1 MTLDRFRRFAMLAGS
16 FLALIM
22 FTGAAVRLTDSGL
35 GCDDWPKCNDER
47 LIPEL
52 GFHEWIEFGNRLLS
66 GAVSFAVL
74 ALIWAARRLAVDRPS
89 AHADRALRW
98 AWGLIA
104 VVIAQIVIGGITV
117 LVDLH
122 PIFVSVHYLLSIVTI
137 TQAVA
142 IWHFA
147 TIAEQ
152 PIDARSQAVPMS
164 SRGSSGRDR
173 WGVVGAA
180 FVVLVLGTIVT
191 GTGPN
196 SGDVEAERLALD
208 LEWVSRIHSVS
219 AWVLVA
225 VIVWSAVITV
235 RAGLDLTPTKRL
247 VGAVIVQGAIGYW
260 QYGTGVP
267 PLLVELHF
275 IGSVAVWFFALRHA
289 LAPRETNAP
298 GRIDEVAPRPLDLEA
313 V

>member
-1 MTLDRFRRFAMLAGS
+1 MTLDRFRRFAVLAGS

-74 ALIWAARRLAVDRPS
+74 ALIWAARRLVVDQPS
-89 AHADRALRW
+89 RHADRALRW
-98 AWGLIA
+98 SWGLIA
-104 VVIAQIVIGGITV
+104 VVVAQIVLGGITV

-122 PIFVSVHYLLSIVTI
+122 PVFVSVHYLLSIVTV
-137 TQAVA
+137 TQAVV

-147 TIAEQ
+147 TMADRPE
-152 PIDARSQAVPMS
+152 PSALDDGTPPTH
-164 SRGSSGRDR
+164 DR
-173 WGVVGAA
+173 WRVVGVA
-180 FVVLVLGTIVT
+180 FVVLVLGTVVT

-196 SGDVEAERLALD
+196 SGDIEAERLALD

-219 AWVLVA
+219 AWILVA
-225 VIVWSAVITV
+225 TIAASAVSAV
-235 RAGLDLTPTKRL
+235 RAGLDLTPTRRL
-247 VGAVIVQGAIGYW
+247 VAATVIQGAIGYW

-267 PLLVELHF
+267 PLLVELHV
-275 IGSVAVWFFALRHA
+275 IGSVAVWFFALRNA
-289 LAPRETNAP
+289 LAPAEANGV
-298 GRIDEVAPRPLDLEA
+298 GRVDEVAPGPMDLE
-313 V
+313 VV